1 MLGKCLPGDQFVF
14 DADFL
19 TNVPKAEVALVRKER
34 ELKGIDFCFS
44 SRKKKKND
52 LMVLCSKV
60 SATLMARERLCYF
73 YLSFS

>member
-34 ELKGIDFCFS
+34 ELKGIDFAFLS
-44 SRKKKKND
+44 EKKEWFNGI
-52 LMVLCSKV
+52 V
-60 SATLMARERLCYF
+60 
-73 YLSFS
+73 

>member
-34 ELKGIDFCFS
+34 ELKGIDFAFLS
-44 SRKKKKND
+44 GKKKNG